1 MKVSGN
7 DPIDLRRVNKNDQ
20 SCEVFQKDQLNC
32 CFEIQYDLNMS
43 TTTIDPIDR
52 LLDAAQNGKTLIK
65 NRDVLHFTF
74 MPNQILHRDPEQ
86 EKITQSLLPILMES
100 RPSNLL
106 VYGKPGTGKTL
117 VIKKVLSK
125 IQKRV
130 EEGSFP
136 IKLAYTNAKQET
148 TLYGLLVSF
157 GRQLGLGSQK
167 TNDEKMWLPSTGLSI
182 IEVFNRILY
191 VLDKNETNAVFVIDE
206 IDYLAELIQKTGKDV
221 LYQITRANERLTT
234 GSLTLI
240 GVSNDLTFK
249 ERLDPRVISSLSE
262 EEVIFTNYNL
272 PQIKE
277 ILDAR
282 IEVAF
287 EQNIVSDAALNLC
300 SAMAGRESGDARRA
314 LDLLRVAAEIA
325 ERTQMPTVS
334 EDHIRMAAEKIEEN
348 KEVVALRSYPLH
360 EKLLILAIMKSSE
373 ISTGEVYS
381 TYKNLCK
388 DIRQKELTQRRVTQ
402 MLSEI
407 EMSGIIVGRIV
418 HQGTHGNTKKFRI
431 TVSPDMVKTTFKD
444 EMLLQDIL

>member
-1 MKVSGN
+1 
-7 DPIDLRRVNKNDQ
+7 
-20 SCEVFQKDQLNC
+20 
-32 CFEIQYDLNMS
+32 MS

-52 LLDAAQNGKTLIK
+52 LLDAAQSGNTLIK
-65 NRDVLHFTF
+65 NRDVLHFTHI
-74 MPNQILHRDPEQ
+74 PNQILHRDPEQ

-125 IQKRV
+125 IQTRV

-182 IEVFNRILY
+182 SEVFNRILY
-191 VLDKNETNAVFVIDE
+191 ALDKNETNAVFVIDE

-249 ERLDPRVISSLSE
+249 ERLDPRVISTLSE
-262 EEVIFTNYNL
+262 EEIIFTNYNL
-272 PQIKE
+272 PQIRE

-287 EQNIVSDAALNLC
+287 DKGVISDAALNLC

-325 ERTQMPTVS
+325 ERNQAPTVT
-334 EDHIRMAAEKIEEN
+334 EDHIRMASEKIEEN

-381 TYKNLCK
+381 TYKSLCK

-407 EMSGIIVGRIV
+407 EMSGIISGRIV

-431 TVSPDMVKTTFKD
+431 TVSPDMVKSTFKD
-444 EMLLQDIL
+444 EMILEDIL

>member
-1 MKVSGN
+1 
-7 DPIDLRRVNKNDQ
+7 
-20 SCEVFQKDQLNC
+20 
-32 CFEIQYDLNMS
+32 MS

-52 LLDAAQNGKTLIK
+52 LLDAAQSGKTLIK
-65 NRDVLHFTF
+65 NRDVLHFTHI
-74 MPNQILHRDPEQ
+74 PNQILHRDPEQ

-182 IEVFNRILY
+182 SEVFNRILY
-191 VLDKNETNAVFVIDE
+191 TLDKNETNAVFVIDE

-249 ERLDPRVISSLSE
+249 ERLDPRVISTLSE
-262 EEVIFTNYNL
+262 EEIIFTNYNL
-272 PQIKE
+272 PQIRE

-287 EQNIVSDAALNLC
+287 DQGVISDAALNLC

-325 ERTQMPTVS
+325 ERSQVPTVT
-334 EDHIRMAAEKIEEN
+334 EEHIRMASEKIEEN

-407 EMSGIIVGRIV
+407 EMSGIISGRIV

-431 TVSPDMVKTTFKD
+431 TVSPDMVKSTFKD
-444 EMLLQDIL
+444 EMILEDIL